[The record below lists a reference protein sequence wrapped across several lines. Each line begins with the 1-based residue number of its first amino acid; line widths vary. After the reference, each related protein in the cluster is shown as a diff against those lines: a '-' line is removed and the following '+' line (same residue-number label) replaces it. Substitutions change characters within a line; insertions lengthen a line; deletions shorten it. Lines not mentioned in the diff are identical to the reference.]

1 MSAKK
6 IYTCNR
12 LRESQYRILHR
23 IQNTPQFL
31 HKMYPEFSPLCLKC
45 NKEIGTYYHCIWQC
59 PLISRYWKNAKEL
72 SSIFHKKIRLDPV
85 LFLLCITTAQ
95 LPLPTGQLILL
106 YKLLLL
112 ARRCI
117 LFQWIQEK
125 PPSVTQLYR
134 ETFRVFPMERL
145 SAVLKGNTNA
155 FYDVWQPFLDYLP
168 NDLA

>member
-1 MSAKK
+1 M
-6 IYTCNR
+6 
-12 LRESQYRILHR
+12 
-23 IQNTPQFL
+23 
-31 HKMYPEFSPLCLKC
+31 
-45 NKEIGTYYHCIWQC
+45 
-59 PLISRYWKNAKEL
+59 
-72 SSIFHKKIRLDPV
+72 
-85 LFLLCITTAQ
+85 FLLGITLAQ

-106 YKLLLL
+106 YKHLLL